1 MTAEEKVTMVQSLV
15 GDDPEIATDALIGI
29 YLQLAC
35 GKMLERL
42 FPFDADKEESDIPAR
57 YDSLQCELAARL
69 FVRRGGEGETSHEE
83 NGVNRTYGSVDDED
97 ILSRLTPFAKVGG

>member
-1 MTAEEKVTMVQSLV
+1 MTEAQKIAMVKTLV
-15 GDDPEIATDALIGI
+15 NNDPEAVDAVVTV

-35 GKMLERL
+35 NKMLERL
-42 FPFDADKEESDIPAR
+42 FPFSSDKTESDIPER
-57 YDSLQCELAARL
+57 YETIQCELAARL
-69 FVRRGGEGETSHEE
+69 FLRRGGEGETSHEE

>member
-1 MTAEEKVTMVQSLV
+1 MTDAQKIAMVQTLV
-15 GDDPEIATDALIGI
+15 QNDGGATDAIVGV

-35 GKMLERL
+35 NKMLERL
-42 FPFDADKEESDIPAR
+42 FPYDTTKTVSDIPER
-57 YDSLQCELAARL
+57 YETIQCELAARL
-69 FVRRGGEGETSHEE
+69 YLRRGGEGETSHEE